1 MGDHSQDLI
10 AKSGGQPSLTSREAR
25 FVYGIVLFQGF
36 GLLISWNAI
45 LNVIPYFQDMYGESS
60 TSFYLTSA
68 YVYPQLPV
76 LLLVTLYGHK
86 VPFTLRICFSLTV
99 MTVLMALLPALAPL
113 GMWYSLT
120 LMFIN
125 GVATAIL
132 QPSMMG
138 FTSMFPPAYNQ
149 AVMFGQGV
157 SGVVACVANIVVQAA
172 LPNSVDASAKVYF
185 GASAASIAACLL
197 TFLYILRLDFTQ
209 YFVRKAMGHSS
220 GSSNSD
226 GDSDVSGGSPAAA
239 AATIGDSDDD
249 LALELET
256 GAESEERGLVSSSNN
271 HDGPAPSQ
279 VSKLAVL
286 KKVWLMAVT
295 VWLVF
300 TMTFMVFPGVA
311 PYSIDF
317 KNSWGSLHISNNWWG
332 IVLLTVFNC
341 FDTIGRFLPSKV
353 QLLKGKPLFAAS
365 VLRLLLLPAFM
376 GAALRWAG
384 WMDDTYAF
392 VVMAVFSI
400 TNGYFAS
407 LAMMQGPMGV
417 ASTEREAAGF
427 VLALF
432 LQFGIFTGSQI
443 AMGLE
448 RVV

>member
-1 MGDHSQDLI
+1 MESEHDLLSKFG
-10 AKSGGQPSLTSREAR
+10 APPSPTGVEAR
-25 FVYGIVLFQGF
+25 IVYGAILFQGF
-36 GLLISWNAI
+36 GLLISWNAV
-45 LNVIPYFQDMYGESS
+45 LNVIPYFQDMYNESS
-60 TSFYLTSA
+60 ISFYMTSA

-76 LLLVTLYGHK
+76 LLLVTLYGHH
-86 VPFTLRICFSLTV
+86 VSFPVRICFSLAV
-99 MTVLMALLPALAPL
+99 MAVLMAVLPALAPL
-113 GMWYSLT
+113 GIWYALVI
-120 LMFIN
+120 MFLN

-138 FTSMFPPAYNQ
+138 FSSMFPPSYNQ

-157 SGVVACVANIVVQAA
+157 SGVVACVANIIVQAA
-172 LPNSVDASAKVYF
+172 LPGSVDASAKVYF
-185 GASAASIAACLL
+185 AVSAASIAACLV

-209 YFVRKAMGHSS
+209 YYVRKAMGHE
-220 GSSNSD
+220 D
-226 GDSDVSGGSPAAA
+226 GEGAGGDDGLEGGSPPAGDEHEDDSLIKTSSGRGAAA
-239 AATIGDSDDD
+239 LSP
-249 LALELET
+249 
-256 GAESEERGLVSSSNN
+256 S
-271 HDGPAPSQ
+271 APRPR
-279 VSKLAVL
+279 VSKMAVL

-311 PYSIDF
+311 PFSIHF
-317 KNSWGSLHISNNWWG
+317 KGSWGSLGISDNWWG
-332 IVLLTVFNC
+332 IILLTVFNVC
-341 FDTIGRFLPSKV
+341 DTIGRFLPSKV
-353 QLLKGKPLFAAS
+353 QLLKGKPLFAAT
-365 VLRLLLLPAFM
+365 VLRLLLLPAFI
-376 GAALRWAG
+376 GAALKWAG

-392 VVMAVFSI
+392 VVMAVFSV

-448 RVV
+448 KLV